1 MELHIA
7 ITKVKNLKRSGFKTF
22 CYLHVNFLGS
32 KYSITCGEHL
42 LNADEDGQVTFEV
55 TEVIPH
61 PKYHGA
67 DKGYDIA
74 IFKINHE
81 KADIIGTVNS
91 NGNTQM
97 YPACLPRTSEEYS
110 TRNDKVWVAGWGLR
124 KQRRL
129 SDVKKIIEDN
139 LCR

>member
-1 MELHIA
+1 MI
-7 ITKVKNLKRSGFKTF
+7 I
-22 CYLHVNFLGS
+22 
-32 KYSITCGEHL
+32 
-42 LNADEDGQVTFEV
+42 
-55 TEVIPH
+55 H

-74 IFKINHE
+74 IFKINHD
-81 KADIIGTVNS
+81 KADIIGTVNG

-110 TRNDKVWVAGWGLR
+110 TTNDKVWVAGWGLR

-129 SDVKKIIEDN
+129 SDVTFKKIYKLNN
-139 LCR
+139 LGLRCQSLKYENGF

>member
-1 MELHIA
+1 M
-7 ITKVKNLKRSGFKTF
+7 
-22 CYLHVNFLGS
+22 
-32 KYSITCGEHL
+32 
-42 LNADEDGQVTFEV
+42 TFEV

-129 SDVKKIIEDN
+129 SDVKKN
-139 LCR
+139 NRG